1 MPCNSDVSSSLF
13 PFQRCFL
20 LTTLLLSGNP
30 HLFSRKLCYLLG
42 NADSFKKKK
51 AWIPWHAEHLYLP
64 LQSVAPKEVIYT
76 TPMLVAFS
84 SFCSPTI
91 VAFLRDSRERS
102 LQRMEIDL
110 NPCLKPRDHIEFNLA
125 FQLFF
130 FFLIFLSFSF
140 DWMFLMC
147 RTGKGSC
154 LHNADIF
161 PSCIHISSWNRSLAA
176 AHAN

>member
-76 TPMLVAFS
+76 APMLVAFS
-84 SFCSPTI
+84 CFCSPTI

-130 FFLIFLSFSF
+130 FLNLPVFLIWLDVSDVQNRERFLFAQC
-140 DWMFLMC
+140 W
-147 RTGKGSC
+147 
-154 LHNADIF
+154 HF
-161 PSCIHISSWNRSLAA
+161 PLSHS
-176 AHAN
+176 HFFMK

>member
-130 FFLIFLSFSF
+130 FFKS
-140 DWMFLMC
+140 
-147 RTGKGSC
+147 SC
-154 LHNADIF
+154 LSHLIGCF
-161 PSCIHISSWNRSLAA
+161 
-176 AHAN
+176 